1 MTDQLAL
8 GLAER
13 HAGQQAS
20 LAAGTKPYR
29 DDRHRVEVAVAT
41 LSRSGKE
48 FTADSVHKL
57 VKHDGIGDEYD
68 GNLVSSVLG
77 IWAKDG
83 RIARQAYAVST
94 RRSRHASRN
103 TVWLGTRAAWE
114 DSTVPAPR

>member
-1 MTDQLAL
+1 MSSQLEL
-8 GLAER
+8 GLTDR
-13 HAGQQAS
+13 HAGQQAN
-20 LAAGTKPYR
+20 LAAGTTGYR

-41 LSRSGKE
+41 LARSGAE

-57 VKHDGIGDEYD
+57 VKHDGGEDYD

-83 RIARQAYAVST
+83 RIARQSYAVST

-103 TVWLGTRAAWE
+103 TVWLGTRASW
-114 DSTVPAPR
+114 DDGTVPEPR